1 MACREE
7 EGGREYDR
15 VVSVIQLER
24 GNNMRIIQYN
34 AIQYNGESLLA
45 GEGRRRSVILNCLLL
60 LNSTATSSGACA
72 EEEGGGGGG
81 GGATT
86 GGKLSITVGISPTT
100 TTTSHSHLAQ
110 QKSKPS
116 SIMSQ
121 SKRTNPE
128 DSEDSEDREDVI
140 SERSLAGLAWTATGT
155 ISQAGPGQASATLRQ
170 TASSL
175 QTS

>member
-81 GGATT
+81 GATT

-121 SKRTNPE
+121 YKRTNPE
-128 DSEDSEDREDVI
+128 DRE
-140 SERSLAGLAWTATGT
+140 ERTARTERT
-155 ISQAGPGQASATLRQ
+155 ERT
-170 TASSL
+170 
-175 QTS
+175 